1 MKYKTIGSSVTY
13 NRPKDVEEYLK
24 NEKLFSRDK
33 DNHKKGFLFETATYY
48 GFNEIVKILLK
59 DSRFDFLFTS
69 PKSNMYTNIYISYI
83 RMHRDTVKIVLDD
96 NRFDDSKLI
105 GENFFTNFCNNHLKP
120 KRRKANITAKI
131 KSLYGEF

>member
-1 MKYKTIGSSVTY
+1 
-13 NRPKDVEEYLK
+13 
-24 NEKLFSRDK
+24 
-33 DNHKKGFLFETATYY
+33 
-48 GFNEIVKILLK
+48 
-59 DSRFDFLFTS
+59 
-69 PKSNMYTNIYISYI
+69 MYTNIYISYI